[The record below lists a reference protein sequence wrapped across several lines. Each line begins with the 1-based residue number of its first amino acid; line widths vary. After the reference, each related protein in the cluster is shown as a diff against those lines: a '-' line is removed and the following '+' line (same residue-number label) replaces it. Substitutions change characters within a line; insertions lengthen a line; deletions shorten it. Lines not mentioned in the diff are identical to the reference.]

1 MLLERDTALTQRSIS
16 EYLTPV
22 RPRATSSSDF
32 QQLEVEGCGTSVD
45 RSQMIKNIK
54 ILCRGD
60 NVNKVLSDIK
70 EQSELVDVK
79 ESQNPDNEGLLPT
92 PSVISDDATQT
103 VECQIPALA
112 LNLETNDDI
121 TGGPGLDELC
131 DRWQCGQE
139 LNIQVCQEDL
149 DTRTR

>member
-1 MLLERDTALTQRSIS
+1 M
-16 EYLTPV
+16 
-22 RPRATSSSDF
+22 
-32 QQLEVEGCGTSVD
+32 
-45 RSQMIKNIK
+45 
-54 ILCRGD
+54 
-60 NVNKVLSDIK
+60 LSDIK

-103 VECQIPALA
+103 VESQLPALA

-121 TGGPGLDELC
+121 TEGPGLDELC